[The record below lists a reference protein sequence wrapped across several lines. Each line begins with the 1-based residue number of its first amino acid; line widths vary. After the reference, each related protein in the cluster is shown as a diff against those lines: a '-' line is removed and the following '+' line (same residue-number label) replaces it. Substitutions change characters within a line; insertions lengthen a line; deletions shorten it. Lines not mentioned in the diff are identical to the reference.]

1 MNEFWALS
9 DMDKLILVLKILLV
23 AFGWGSLIFCSVLII
38 VLTVDYIKEWIVDWK
53 EARVKNKQRKLAK
66 EQLSLY
72 ASTSYSVGI
81 APARPNYDNRPH
93 WADTPTDVYMIAEEI
108 QK

>member
-9 DMDKLILVLKILLV
+9 KLDMLILLLKILLV

-53 EARVKNKQRKLAK
+53 EARAKNKQRKLAK

-72 ASTSYSVGI
+72 ASPSYSVGI
-81 APARPNYDNRPH
+81 APARPIYNDRPH
-93 WADTPTDVYMIAEEI
+93 WADTPTDVYKIAEEI
-108 QK
+108 RK